1 MAIYDY
7 VCSNGHN
14 YTEMRSIKEDQKIT
28 KCPECEAELKQ
39 VYSVPM
45 MQLKGG
51 GFYRNTR

>member
-7 VCSNGHN
+7 TCINEHK
-14 YTEMRSIKEDQKIT
+14 YTEMRSIKEDQRVT
-28 KCPECEAELKQ
+28 KCPECNEDLKQ